1 VFSGAYKVNI
11 LRILYRSVDTHCI
24 LFRVEFEDGSSVSV
38 LRNRATCYKKFTAGN
53 RRFLKRSNAC
63 PLTFFSYPAF
73 SKPMSHPPWQAQNTM
88 ITAAGSKM
96 RHCVWGNYGGSRISA
111 NEKIKDGRSWKYRNL
126 QVSYFF
132 FVGPAFVSLPF
143 ITHCHIFT
151 LDVIF
156 SPCHSYVY
164 LVRSLLISK
173 KLSNNHTIGNKLAR
187 KLSSQLQVVSFK
199 SYLYTNAYL
208 LWTHLPLFFCE
219 RQLVLGLL
227 HGKPGVSRGD
237 G

>member
-1 VFSGAYKVNI
+1 MFSVNGIDNHSLNLTERQMCFLSIEWYQECSVIFDLLLILVSLQSVVVLELSLVFSGAYKVNI

-132 FVGPAFVSLPF
+132 LLDERLFLFPF
-143 ITHCHIFT
+143 IQFT
-151 LDVIF
+151 
-156 SPCHSYVY
+156 
-164 LVRSLLISK
+164 
-173 KLSNNHTIGNKLAR
+173 
-187 KLSSQLQVVSFK
+187 
-199 SYLYTNAYL
+199 
-208 LWTHLPLFFCE
+208 
-219 RQLVLGLL
+219 
-227 HGKPGVSRGD
+227 
-237 G
+237 